1 MEKKLRGGKTA
12 PKLLGD
18 LLLYDPPN
26 QKGLFNNLVDIP
38 KFEDE
43 QWTVD
48 PTPPRKCCY
57 HKWMLD
63 EDHTTLIQARAEQA
77 IASDPDRFEGY
88 PIPTGAEVLSNLQ
101 TYLHSGLHS
110 SEPKVINGANK
121 RWLLSLGESCKE
133 LLEYLGFEKQV
144 ICMLICT
151 LPINNSNQGID
162 WVRPAPGPVTTP
174 LLVESLHNRLNH
186 VEKEILI
193 LLSKRSNEERKAIK
207 IDVASESPLA
217 ALRKLLGTTKYKIKL
232 GWQPTG
238 PAEEDH
244 PFYAGLGVVGD
255 FHDELIIFAYDR
267 QIATDPDNLAYYL
280 ECLQGICDGRD
291 GPPDLQTKVLLEQ
304 TADKVSGRDLRS
316 AYRKLGVNSSLPDET
331 ILGTFQARLL
341 DAPSH
346 QEEELREALKM
357 VGIYRKS
364 KRLREAASMEVKT
377 YEQALAFLNVA
388 EDFADDAVVAMQFT
402 KVFFDQVH
410 DNFSDEP
417 RARKAVQL
425 IAEHRNSNA
434 LRAWCTTGELGE
446 VEMDIGHAYNRLEIS
461 DRTVD
466 DELVLVAFNTYAL
479 ETPSQLD
486 DLRKAL
492 KAIAISRNSRTLLNE
507 LGINET
513 LEKHSPSEWPVGL
526 ENIGNTC
533 YLNSLLQCYFTV
545 RPLRE
550 LVSNFEDYRMPV
562 DAQSL
567 ASKQVG
573 SRQVSRLEVERAQKF
588 SVELRRLFE
597 NMITATKSEVR
608 PEQEL
613 ARLTLMSSTTEEQVR
628 RRSTLRGP
636 RPSLGEINGEAV
648 LGPLPPFS
656 NQAGQTDF
664 EIIDHPVANDKPAPT
679 FDGVTSADDSSSVTL
694 IDVSIPGQEDV
705 EMDGIEGVKGVQQ
718 NILDNKENLPP
729 TKEDSARLATQDI
742 DLVALGDASPSRANR
757 QLRTLSPV
765 REGEINE
772 HHVDLKATLP
782 QPNRPPPVPPRPEQE
797 TKVSIQEQ
805 LEIGAQQD
813 VTEVIGNVLFQLQCA
828 IKPENLDA
836 NGEQIDMVKRL
847 FYGKLK
853 SITTNQAGATRSNE
867 AFFSDI
873 KVNVFS
879 DPPPADIYAALD
891 GAFDQQEVEVGG
903 AVEPQYTTISLLPP
917 ILQIHINRA
926 DFDREKQT
934 NVKSN
939 HLFDFTDT
947 LYMDRYTDLAD
958 AELIERRD
966 QKWAWKKEL
975 SDLEGHKNVPE
986 ASAPEDIGH
995 LRGWLEQVNEPG
1007 DENPLPVSQRLL
1019 EKLKDEEVRLKE
1031 EARINASRIK
1041 DLRTNIDTQFVDQR
1055 NICYR
1060 LHSVFIHRGGA
1071 SSGHYWIYIYDFE
1084 RKFWRKYNDGYV
1096 TKVNETEVFGHDPL
1110 IPPATPY
1117 FLTYIRNGMQDQL
1130 IDCVRR
1136 EPIEF
1141 VPEAIEDTVMEDVIP
1156 SVEMEHNEG
1165 MHDNVGIGYRKRE
1178 YVPITEWDSSDA
1190 AELADW

>member
-1 MEKKLRGGKTA
+1 MTA
-12 PKLLGD
+12 QTLGD
-18 LLLYDPPN
+18 L
-26 QKGLFNNLVDIP
+26 
-38 KFEDE
+38 
-43 QWTVD
+43 
-48 PTPPRKCCY
+48 R
-57 HKWMLD
+57 
-63 EDHTTLIQARAEQA
+63 R
-77 IASDPDRFEGY
+77 
-88 PIPTGAEVLSNLQ
+88 
-101 TYLHSGLHS
+101 
-110 SEPKVINGANK
+110 
-121 RWLLSLGESCKE
+121 
-133 LLEYLGFEKQV
+133 
-144 ICMLICT
+144 
-151 LPINNSNQGID
+151 
-162 WVRPAPGPVTTP
+162 VT
-174 LLVESLHNRLNH
+174 
-186 VEKEILI
+186 
-193 LLSKRSNEERKAIK
+193 
-207 IDVASESPLA
+207 
-217 ALRKLLGTTKYKIKL
+217 KL
-232 GWQPTG
+232 
-238 PAEEDH
+238 
-244 PFYAGLGVVGD
+244 
-255 FHDELIIFAYDR
+255 
-267 QIATDPDNLAYYL
+267 
-280 ECLQGICDGRD
+280 
-291 GPPDLQTKVLLEQ
+291 
-304 TADKVSGRDLRS
+304 
-316 AYRKLGVNSSLPDET
+316 
-331 ILGTFQARLL
+331 
-341 DAPSH
+341 
-346 QEEELREALKM
+346 
-357 VGIYRKS
+357 
-364 KRLREAASMEVKT
+364 
-377 YEQALAFLNVA
+377 
-388 EDFADDAVVAMQFT
+388 
-402 KVFFDQVH
+402 FFDQVH

-434 LRAWCTTGELGE
+434 LKAWCTNGELGE

-466 DELVLVAFNTYAL
+466 DEMVLVAFNTYAL

-507 LGINET
+507 LGMNGS
-513 LEKHSPSEWPVGL
+513 LEKHSASEWPVGL

-550 LVSNFEDYRMPV
+550 LVSNFEDYRMPI
-562 DAQSL
+562 DAQNL

-573 SRQVSRLEVERAQKF
+573 SRQVSRLEVERAQKCKHVF
-588 SVELRRLFE
+588 SIMTTILKIVVSVELRKLFD
-597 NMITATKSEVR
+597 NMITATRSEVK

-664 EIIDHPVANDKPAPT
+664 EIIDHPVADDKPAGT

-705 EMDGIEGVKGVQQ
+705 EMDGMEGVKGMQQ

-729 TKEDSARLATQDI
+729 TKEDSARPTTPDV
-742 DLVALGDASPSRANR
+742 DLIALSDASPSRANR
-757 QLRTLSPV
+757 QVRTLSPV

-772 HHVDLKATLP
+772 RDVDSKASLP

-828 IKPENLDA
+828 IKPETLDQ

-867 AFFSDI
+867 AFCSDI

-934 NVKSN
+934 NIKSN

-958 AELIERRD
+958 TELIERRD

-986 ASAPEDIGH
+986 ASASEDMRH
-995 LRGWLEQVNEPG
+995 LRGWLEQINEPD
-1007 DENPLPVSQRLL
+1007 DENPIHVSQRLL
-1019 EKLKDEEVRLKE
+1019 ETLKDEEVRLKE
-1031 EARINASRIK
+1031 EARSMLSIS
-1041 DLRTNIDTQFVDQR
+1041 
-1055 NICYR
+1055 
-1060 LHSVFIHRGGA
+1060 
-1071 SSGHYWIYIYDFE
+1071 
-1084 RKFWRKYNDGYV
+1084 
-1096 TKVNETEVFGHDPL
+1096 
-1110 IPPATPY
+1110 
-1117 FLTYIRNGMQDQL
+1117 
-1130 IDCVRR
+1130 
-1136 EPIEF
+1136 
-1141 VPEAIEDTVMEDVIP
+1141 
-1156 SVEMEHNEG
+1156 
-1165 MHDNVGIGYRKRE
+1165 
-1178 YVPITEWDSSDA
+1178 
-1190 AELADW
+1190 

>member
-1 MEKKLRGGKTA
+1 MAQT
-12 PKLLGD
+12 LGD
-18 LLLYDPPN
+18 
-26 QKGLFNNLVDIP
+26 
-38 KFEDE
+38 
-43 QWTVD
+43 
-48 PTPPRKCCY
+48 
-57 HKWMLD
+57 
-63 EDHTTLIQARAEQA
+63 
-77 IASDPDRFEGY
+77 
-88 PIPTGAEVLSNLQ
+88 
-101 TYLHSGLHS
+101 
-110 SEPKVINGANK
+110 
-121 RWLLSLGESCKE
+121 
-133 LLEYLGFEKQV
+133 
-144 ICMLICT
+144 
-151 LPINNSNQGID
+151 
-162 WVRPAPGPVTTP
+162 PGRV
-174 LLVESLHNRLNH
+174 
-186 VEKEILI
+186 
-193 LLSKRSNEERKAIK
+193 
-207 IDVASESPLA
+207 
-217 ALRKLLGTTKYKIKL
+217 
-232 GWQPTG
+232 
-238 PAEEDH
+238 
-244 PFYAGLGVVGD
+244 
-255 FHDELIIFAYDR
+255 
-267 QIATDPDNLAYYL
+267 
-280 ECLQGICDGRD
+280 
-291 GPPDLQTKVLLEQ
+291 
-304 TADKVSGRDLRS
+304 
-316 AYRKLGVNSSLPDET
+316 
-331 ILGTFQARLL
+331 
-341 DAPSH
+341 
-346 QEEELREALKM
+346 
-357 VGIYRKS
+357 
-364 KRLREAASMEVKT
+364 
-377 YEQALAFLNVA
+377 
-388 EDFADDAVVAMQFT
+388 T

-466 DELVLVAFNTYAL
+466 DEMVLVAFNTYAL

-492 KAIAISRNSRTLLNE
+492 MAIAISRNSRTLLNE
-507 LGINET
+507 LGMNGT
-513 LEKHSPSEWPVGL
+513 LEKHSASEWPVGL

-545 RPLRE
+545 KPLRE
-550 LVSNFEDYRMPV
+550 LVSDFDNYRMPV

-573 SRQVSRLEVERAQKF
+573 SRQVSRLEVERAQKCKYVF
-588 SVELRRLFE
+588 SIMIITILKIVVSVELRRLFE
-597 NMITATKSEVR
+597 NMITAPRSEVK

-636 RPSLGEINGEAV
+636 RPSLGEINGETV

-656 NQAGQTDF
+656 NQAGQADF
-664 EIIDHPVANDKPAPT
+664 EIIDHPVADGKPAGA
-679 FDGVTSADDSSSVTL
+679 FEGVTSADDSSSVTL

-705 EMDGIEGVKGVQQ
+705 EMDGMESVKGVQQ

-729 TKEDSARLATQDI
+729 TKEDSARPATPDV
-742 DLVALGDASPSRANR
+742 DLIALSDTSPSRANR
-757 QLRTLSPV
+757 RVRTLSPV

-772 HHVDLKATLP
+772 RDVDLKASLP
-782 QPNRPPPVPPRPEQE
+782 QPDRPPPVPPRPEQE

-828 IKPENLDA
+828 IKPEKLDQ

-867 AFFSDI
+867 AFCSDI

-975 SDLEGHKNVPE
+975 SDLEGHKTIPE
-986 ASAPEDIGH
+986 ASACEDIRL
-995 LRGWLEQVNEPG
+995 LRGWLEQINEPD
-1007 DENPLPVSQRLL
+1007 DENPIHVSQHLL

-1031 EARINASRIK
+1031 EARSMLSIS
-1041 DLRTNIDTQFVDQR
+1041 
-1055 NICYR
+1055 
-1060 LHSVFIHRGGA
+1060 
-1071 SSGHYWIYIYDFE
+1071 
-1084 RKFWRKYNDGYV
+1084 
-1096 TKVNETEVFGHDPL
+1096 
-1110 IPPATPY
+1110 
-1117 FLTYIRNGMQDQL
+1117 
-1130 IDCVRR
+1130 
-1136 EPIEF
+1136 
-1141 VPEAIEDTVMEDVIP
+1141 
-1156 SVEMEHNEG
+1156 
-1165 MHDNVGIGYRKRE
+1165 
-1178 YVPITEWDSSDA
+1178 
-1190 AELADW
+1190 